1 MSKSNNKSFSEKV
14 KRSIRESALWMLGAL
29 AFILWLA
36 LITYHADDPGIAQI
50 NNSTEINNAIGQL
63 GAFVSDL
70 LFNLFGISAY
80 LFVGMIFYY
89 GWLLYVDLKNTDTTA
104 RADLFLR
111 ISGFLLLLISSS
123 ALATLHFSAEGF
135 NQTAGG
141 VLGQVVGEYLES
153 MMKLLGA
160 STLLFFIWLTSVSLF
175 LSISWLKIMDEIG
188 RITLFGWNEIVI
200 KIDTLKDQ
208 MEGRRIQA
216 ERQIIIKAEKK
227 RIAKRTPPKIEPVIS
242 PLETSGRAEKERQVA
257 LFEPSNEGELPSLS
271 LLDDPPP
278 QKKGFSGER

>member
-160 STLLFFIWLTSVSLF
+160 STLLFFIWLS
-175 LSISWLKIMDEIG
+175 
-188 RITLFGWNEIVI
+188 
-200 KIDTLKDQ
+200 
-208 MEGRRIQA
+208 
-216 ERQIIIKAEKK
+216 
-227 RIAKRTPPKIEPVIS
+227 
-242 PLETSGRAEKERQVA
+242 
-257 LFEPSNEGELPSLS
+257 
-271 LLDDPPP
+271 
-278 QKKGFSGER
+278 

>member
-1 MSKSNNKSFSEKV
+1 MSKANNKSVSEKV

-63 GAFVSDL
+63 GAFASDL
-70 LFNLFGISAY
+70 FFNLFGISAY

-89 GWLLYVDLKNTDTTA
+89 GWLLYVGLKNTDTTA

-200 KIDTLKDQ
+200 KIDKTNMLLNIASIPHDPTESINTDLKN
-208 MEGRRIQA
+208 IQY
-216 ERQIIIKAEKK
+216 
-227 RIAKRTPPKIEPVIS
+227 
-242 PLETSGRAEKERQVA
+242 LW
-257 LFEPSNEGELPSLS
+257 
-271 LLDDPPP
+271 
-278 QKKGFSGER
+278 